1 MGELYTLFTIRA
13 SSVYQLAVLGLKR
26 AITCLAYGY
35 LIITPLALKR
45 EITSLGFPSY
55 HP

>member
-26 AITCLAYGY
+26 AITCL
-35 LIITPLALKR
+35 TPLTML
-45 EITSLGFPSY
+45 PSY
-55 HP
+55 HT